1 LFLIGSYARARRWPT
16 AADTHRLRARAHA
29 VRPLST
35 RVTKETR
42 IQWPWSLYARTGECP
57 CVSAFVFASRVSP
70 PHSSQHHASDCLRS
84 RHSPALRL
92 QDRCR
97 CLVRRRLRSLVKS
110 RPVSSSLVQSR
121 PVSSSLVQS
130 HQDLSV
136 RQPPSPPPRPSPP
149 PQPPPQSSSQPPP
162 RPSSR
167 PSPNPLPGEIAIS
180 SPMEI
185 AISSPVGRSP
195 SRPLRRLRTMRSP
208 QGNRHLVPCGDC
220 ARCER
225 GRAVE
230 RRPLSVG
237 GSSSV
242 RCRAGRRGM
251 RCLRAPCLA
260 RA

>member
-1 LFLIGSYARARRWPT
+1 MPRIVCVLGTPLPCVCKT
-16 AADTHRLRARAHA
+16 AAGAWCAGG
-29 VRPLST
+29 S
-35 RVTKETR
+35 
-42 IQWPWSLYARTGECP
+42 G
-57 CVSAFVFASRVSP
+57 
-70 PHSSQHHASDCLRS
+70 
-84 RHSPALRL
+84 
-92 QDRCR
+92 
-97 CLVRRRLRSLVKS
+97 
-110 RPVSSSLVQSR
+110 VSSSLVQSR
-121 PVSSSLVQS
+121 
-130 HQDLSV
+130 QDLSV

-149 PQPPPQSSSQPPP
+149 PQPPPQSSSQPPPRPSQPPP

-208 QGNRHLVPCGDC
+208 QGNRQGNRHLVPCGDC

>member
-1 LFLIGSYARARRWPT
+1 MFVRPGAAAARRWPT
-16 AADTHRLRARAHA
+16 ARRHTDCARAHA

-110 RPVSSSLVQSR
+110 RPVSSSLVQS
-121 PVSSSLVQS
+121 

-162 RPSSR
+162 RPSQPPPRPSSR

-185 AISSPVGRSP
+185 AISSPVRRSP